1 MDIKKILGLA
11 VVLTAS
17 MSAGTI
23 GLWSTGVCSGL
34 NTGCTPN
41 TVLGFGVSDLN
52 YSFAN
57 GNTVSG
63 LTTGPTV
70 SNVGSGNPI
79 TESAISTYVPN
90 GGATGSDWDTVPG
103 GSPTGN
109 FNTGIWTATTTFDL
123 TGFVASS
130 LVLYLDIAAD
140 NDITVYLNGN
150 ALGLSCGNVGGSPI
164 AGSTCFSPFTSNH
177 DIFFGSGGLPT
188 GDLNAGVNTLQF
200 VITNETQP
208 SPTAFRVQAS
218 GTANIATQSSVPE
231 PASFGLLGAG
241 LVGLGLLRR
250 KLA

>member
-1 MDIKKILGLA
+1 MDIKKILVLSA
-11 VVLTAS
+11 VLTAS

-70 SNVGSGNPI
+70 SNVGSGNPV
-79 TESAISTYVPN
+79 TETAINTYVAN
-90 GGATGSDWDTVPG
+90 GVGASDWDTV
-103 GSPTGN
+103 GSAAAN
-109 FNTGIWTATTTFDL
+109 FNTGTWTASTTFDL

-150 ALGLSCGNVGGSPI
+150 ALGLSCGNVGGVPT
-164 AGSTCFSPFTSNH
+164 AGSSCFSPFTSNH
-177 DIFFGSGGLPT
+177 NITFGGSGLPT
-188 GDLNAGVNTLQF
+188 GDLNAGLNTLQF

-218 GTANIATQSSVPE
+218 GTANLATQSSVPE
-231 PASFGLLGAG
+231 PATFGLLGVG
-241 LVGLGLLRR
+241 LVGMGLLRR